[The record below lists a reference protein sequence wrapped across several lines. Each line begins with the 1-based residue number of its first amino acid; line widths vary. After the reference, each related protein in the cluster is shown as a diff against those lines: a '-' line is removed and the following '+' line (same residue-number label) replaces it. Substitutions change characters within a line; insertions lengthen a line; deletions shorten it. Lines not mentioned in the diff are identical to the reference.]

1 MTRRRK
7 IAGLTALGLGAVF
20 VLAACGP
27 TPTPAPPTVS
37 CNGGPT
43 HTAAIESC
51 HQQINPYSI
60 DGNLQQQAQ
69 ASINR
74 YAGSACPPA
83 GGLQHQLG
91 PSAQAENLY
100 CKNYGTGACPSPQQ
114 FANDAVNAWLASP
127 GHQANITNFAW
138 GYLGAG
144 YTCTAGHAFG
154 GVQFHH

>member
-27 TPTPAPPTVS
+27 TPAPAPPTVS
-37 CNGGPT
+37 CNGGVT
-43 HTAAIESC
+43 HVAAIESC

-60 DGNLQQQAQ
+60 DGNVEADAQ
-69 ASINR
+69 ASANR
-74 YAGSACPPA
+74 FNTATCA
-83 GGLQHQLG
+83 GGVLTHAIG
-91 PSAQAENLY
+91 PHSQAENLY
-100 CKNYGTGACPSPQQ
+100 CKNYGTGACPSPQV

-138 GYLGAG
+138 GYIGAG
-144 YTCTAGHAFG
+144 YVCHAGQAFG
-154 GVQFHH
+154 AVQFRH